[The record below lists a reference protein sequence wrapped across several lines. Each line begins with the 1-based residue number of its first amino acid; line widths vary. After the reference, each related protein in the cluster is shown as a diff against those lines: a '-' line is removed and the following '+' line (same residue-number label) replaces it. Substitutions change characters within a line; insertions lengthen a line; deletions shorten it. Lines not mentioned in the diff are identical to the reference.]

1 MDRPAVPD
9 STTRCALL
17 WCVCTHLDDTL
28 LIVFDVFMCGSECG
42 GVLEGP
48 SGTFSYPNTPGHDQY
63 DHMVSCAW
71 VVRTDADKVSDN
83 L

>member
-1 MDRPAVPD
+1 M
-9 STTRCALL
+9 
-17 WCVCTHLDDTL
+17 CV
-28 LIVFDVFMCGSECG
+28 SECG

-71 VVRTDADKVSDN
+71 VVRTDADKVGN
-83 L
+83 HV